1 MPEADWKNIRKM
13 EEALKSRLFEIKLSE
28 LRRIIDNPSK
38 SPQARYHALHPF
50 IKTSNDDIDNSFDMR
65 RSNMTMILF
74 HWRRLNLIQDSDLD
88 QFSDEL
94 SSQVRNLIKNLDA

>member
-1 MPEADWKNIRKM
+1 MSEADWKNIRKM
-13 EEALKSRLFEIKLSE
+13 EEALKNRLFEIKLSE
-28 LRRIIDNPSK
+28 LRQIIDNPSK

-74 HWRRLNLIQDSDLD
+74 HWRRLNLIQDSDLG

-94 SSQVRNLIKNLDA
+94 SSQVRNLVKMSGS